1 MPDLETL
8 RLVYADL
15 VAERNRL
22 RDARRDVTSRLGPI
36 PASAGIIIAL
46 FAALGPELEHGAT
59 ALLFG
64 IALLPFVFVLAMSA
78 RALRRPSYRELV
90 SDLQAERPAADR
102 DSLSEEEWLTMMVT
116 FEREMYPRLVD
127 EFRQERSNL
136 YRVQVLLGVQV
147 VVLAVIAL
155 VESYVS

>member
-1 MPDLETL
+1 VPDLETL

-15 VAERNRL
+15 VAERDRL
-22 RDARRDVTSRLGPI
+22 RDARRDVTARLGPI

-64 IALLPFVFVLAMSA
+64 MALIPFVIVMAISA

-90 SDLQAERPAADR
+90 SDLQAARPAADC
-102 DSLSEEEWLTMMVT
+102 DSEEEWLTMMIT
-116 FEREMYPRLVD
+116 FEREMYPRLAD

-136 YRVQVLLGVQV
+136 NRVQVLLGVQV
-147 VVLAVIAL
+147 VILTVLAL
-155 VESYVS
+155 VESYVT